1 MMQNETVLILDP
13 MVDEDAP
20 RKRILVVDDDADQL
34 EALAY
39 VFRRRGYDVSTAET
53 IAAGKLA
60 MSLHQPQLMIVDIG
74 LPDGDGLALCQQ
86 VSDDSETCEIPLI
99 ALSGIDRT
107 DVVRQARLAGCQFF
121 LKKPYDPNAL
131 FILAE
136 NALHSGAAW

>member
-1 MMQNETVLILDP
+1 M
-13 MVDEDAP
+13 
-20 RKRILVVDDDADQL
+20 KKILVVDDDADQL

-53 IAAGKLA
+53 IAASKLA
-60 MSLHQPQLMIVDIG
+60 IALHQPQLMIVDIG

-99 ALSGIDRT
+99 VLSGIDRT

-136 NALHSGAAW
+136 NALHNGAAW